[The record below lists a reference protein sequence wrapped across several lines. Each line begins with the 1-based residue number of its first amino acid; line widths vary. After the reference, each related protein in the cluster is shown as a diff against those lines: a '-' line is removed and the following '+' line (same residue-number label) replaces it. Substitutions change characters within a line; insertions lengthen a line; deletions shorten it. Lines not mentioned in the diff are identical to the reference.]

1 MYVFAGEL
9 YDKARD
15 AVKAEGYTFKK
26 GYSRSN
32 SSSTSSDTDSVSP
45 KVKKHNQNKEERKR
59 EIDNLS
65 PMLDNVKSHLTIKQ
79 KRLEKAKSVSD
90 YKLCDQLTLDVRQLL
105 KEKNDLEGQMSAIQ
119 RKEVKSVWY
128 YKGKG
133 KSKKIQNLKRMS
145 KGP

>member
-65 PMLDNVKSHLTIKQ
+65 TTLENVKSHLTIKQ
-79 KRLEKAKSVSD
+79 KR
-90 YKLCDQLTLDVRQLL
+90 
-105 KEKNDLEGQMSAIQ
+105 
-119 RKEVKSVWY
+119 
-128 YKGKG
+128 
-133 KSKKIQNLKRMS
+133 
-145 KGP
+145 